1 MTDSAPPG
9 IFVAFRR
16 LLETFL
22 AMAQS
27 RLELAAVEWREE
39 MVRAAGLLLLGAI
52 AAFAAALA
60 IMTITALVCFAF
72 WDHALWVLG
81 GFAVFYLSVALVLWR
96 VLLRGL
102 EKPFFVDTVAQ
113 LQKDREWLLPRN

>member
-1 MTDSAPPG
+1 MTETAQPG
-9 IFVAFRR
+9 IFGAFRR

-39 MVRAAGLLLLGAI
+39 MVRAAGLLLMGAI
-52 AAFAAALA
+52 AAFAAAMAL
-60 IMTITALVCFAF
+60 ITITALVCFVF

-81 GFAVFYLSVALVLWR
+81 GFALFYLLTALVLWR

-113 LQKDREWLLPRN
+113 LRKDREWLLPRN